1 MSYDLHRRGETRDR
15 EDGLMASA
23 YQRGQRRVCRRARG
37 DFDDIVEA
45 IGVAD
50 FQVADG
56 VETSEREKL
65 SLFGCRM

>member
-1 MSYDLHRRGETRDR
+1 MSYDLHRRGETLDR

-23 YQRGQRRVCRRARG
+23 HQRGQRRVGRRARG

-56 VETSEREKL
+56 VETSEREQL